1 MVALVKTG
9 DMAGVGYMGG
19 DVSIGLTGRGRWVET
34 WEEGEYYSGC
44 ILVSEAME
52 VSSIVDSSMVY
63 SSGVA
68 ALESTHHRL
77 GKAWRVETETETAE
91 LGPTLERSEFTPP
104 PHHQQYLG
112 EKGPI
117 AID

>member
-1 MVALVKTG
+1 
-9 DMAGVGYMGG
+9 
-19 DVSIGLTGRGRWVET
+19 VSIGLTGLGRWVGAWKES
-34 WEEGEYYSGC
+34 EYHNGC

-52 VSSIVDSSMVY
+52 VSSIVDSSTMVY

-68 ALESTHHRL
+68 TLVSTHHRPAR
-77 GKAWRVETETETAE
+77 AWRVETETAE
-91 LGPTLERSEFTPP
+91 LGSTLEGSEFTPP

-117 AID
+117 TID